1 MQKVTAIGTVGK
13 KVLVNPQETYTKIN
27 FWLNVRDHLANRTTG
42 EVKDS
47 ITTFACLV
55 YVKNEN
61 RDELVRNLKTG
72 ASVFA
77 MGVARPFLQEKDGV
91 QYPFM
96 ALECS
101 MVRVLSPVAVSGNLF
116 FMEMLG
122 NIGTVRTNTEREGD
136 AVCNFS
142 LAHNEGFKKDDQE
155 VIWTNCS
162 LWRAKDK
169 CSVFNYLEKGKKVY
183 VQGRPRASMYTAG
196 DGSVNVSLEM
206 NVQRLEL
213 VSGGRSAEG
222 DTEPELPAD
231 PGAAAASAPSLPDFG
246 GDEMPF

>member
-27 FWLNVRDHLANRTTG
+27 FWLNVKEQSVNRNTG
-42 EVKDS
+42 EIKDS
-47 ITTFACLV
+47 ITSLACLV

-61 RDELVRNLKTG
+61 KDELIRNLKPG

-77 MGVARPFLQEKDGV
+77 MGVARPFLQEKDGA
-91 QYPFM
+91 QYPFITV
-96 ALECS
+96 ECS
-101 MVRVLSPVAVSGNLF
+101 TVRVLGTTALSGHLL
-116 FMEMLG
+116 FMEVLG

-136 AVCNFS
+136 VVCNFS
-142 LAHNEGFKKDDQE
+142 LAHNEGFKKDNQE

-169 CSVFNYLEKGKKVY
+169 CSIFSYMEKGKKVY

-206 NVQRLEL
+206 NVQRVEL
-213 VSGGRSAEG
+213 VSGGKSGE
-222 DTEPELPAD
+222 DSPEPELPAD
-231 PGAAAASAPSLPDFG
+231 PGAAAPSEPSLPDFS
-246 GDEMPF
+246 GDNLPF